1 MLRGMWDL
9 SRSGIELPSPA
20 LVGESFTN
28 EPPGKP
34 QFSSSVSAISNL
46 LLSSPTDFLKTYFN
60 VLIFYLIFFPIIS
73 ILLPDPLF
81 CFLFK
86 SQAFLKSVSS
96 K

>member
-9 SRSGIELPSPA
+9 SRSGIELLSPA
-20 LVGESFTN
+20 LASFTN